1 MKKSKE
7 LLMNKNLVAKASIT
21 INVPVSR
28 VWQALVTPADIKQ
41 YMFGANTVSE
51 WREGSPIYWRG
62 EWQGKPYE
70 DKGVILQIKP
80 ERTLQYNNFSP
91 LSGAPDKPE
100 NYQTV
105 TIELTDKG
113 KQTVVNLSQD
123 NNASDEEREHSEQN
137 WGMVLAGMKKYLE
150 G

>member
-1 MKKSKE
+1 
-7 LLMNKNLVAKASIT
+7 MNKNLLAKASIS
-21 INVPVSR
+21 IDVPLTR
-28 VWQALVTPADIKQ
+28 VWQALITPADIKQ
-41 YMFGANTVSE
+41 YMFGTDTVSD

-80 ERTLQYNNFSP
+80 GRILQYSNFSP
-91 LSGAPDKPE
+91 LSGVPDVPE

-105 TIELTDKG
+105 TIELTDQG
-113 KQTVVNLSQD
+113 KRTGVTLTQD
-123 NNASDEEREHSEQN
+123 NNASDEARKHSEKN
-137 WGMVLAGMKKYLE
+137 WGMVLDAMKKYLE

>member
-1 MKKSKE
+1 
-7 LLMNKNLVAKASIT
+7 MNKNLIAKASIN

-41 YMFGANTVSE
+41 YFFGTDTVSD

-70 DKGVILQIKP
+70 DKGVILQLKP
-80 ERTLQYNNFSP
+80 GRTLQYSHYSP
-91 LSGAPDKPE
+91 LSGAPEVPE
-100 NYQTV
+100 NYHTV
-105 TIELTDKG
+105 TIELTDEG
-113 KQTVVNLSQD
+113 NQTGVTLSQD